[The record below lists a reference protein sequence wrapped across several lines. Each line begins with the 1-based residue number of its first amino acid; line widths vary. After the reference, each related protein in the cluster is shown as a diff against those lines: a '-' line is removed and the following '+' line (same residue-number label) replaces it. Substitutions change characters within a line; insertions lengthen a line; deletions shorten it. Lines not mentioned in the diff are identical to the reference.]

1 MAGSFI
7 TRTTITINVDN
18 WKACPV
24 QLFVATMDWNVRIKA
39 QSNYGVCNYMLLAS
53 FTRNTESARAR

>member
-18 WKACPV
+18 WKPCPV
-24 QLFVATMDWNVRIKA
+24 QLFAAQMDWNVRIKA

-53 FTRNTESARAR
+53 FTRNTESAWAR